1 MIVPATILEQKGKIL
16 LLKPDKEIS
25 RELAQRKV
33 RRVEILLCDGR
44 EISVDQ
50 RKKIFAII
58 RDISLWSGHDPEY
71 LRQYLTWDFCGKN
84 GIEVFSLSNV
94 DMSTAKE
101 FINYLI
107 EFCFLFSVPAKD
119 TLLHQTDDIG
129 RYLYLCL
136 EHRRCAIC
144 NKPAEV
150 HHVDRIGM
158 GNNREDIVH
167 VGLEAVALCHDH
179 HMEAHVKG
187 DKELFEEYFIYGI
200 QLDEYLC
207 ERLNLRRKSK

>member
-1 MIVPATILEQKGKIL
+1 MIITATILQQTGKTL
-16 LLKPDKEIS
+16 LLQPDKEIS
-25 RELAQRKV
+25 RALTQKHV
-33 RRVEILLCDGR
+33 QRVEIRLCDGR
-44 EISVDQ
+44 EISADQ

-71 LRQYLTWDFCGKN
+71 LRQYLTWDFCGRH
-84 GIEVFSLSNV
+84 GVEVFSLSDV

-167 VGLEAVALCHDH
+167 VGLEAVALCHEH
-179 HMEAHVKG
+179 HMEAHQKG
-187 DKELFEEYFIYGI
+187 DKTLFDEYFIYGI
-200 QLDEYLC
+200 PLDEYLC
-207 ERLNLRRKSK
+207 KRLNLRRKKA